1 MRKTFLIISLVAV
14 FALGANAQPRDFRIG
29 LKLGPSF
36 DWASAGSTATKS
48 GPAKLGFNMGLVADY
63 HLSEHFAFSTGANLN
78 LMRMKYTFTDK
89 RYVEDFLEK
98 NNVPIS
104 RQLKSNVVEVPL
116 KLKVKIDLVDSF
128 LAYVEAGG
136 ALGVN
141 YKDLAKD
148 DYTFY
153 WVSESGQEYVD
164 VTSQYRL
171 LQASMVFGLGAEFE
185 INYNLSVFAQLSFDH
200 SFSNA
205 FVNPL
210 EKQTGSILRNNYIGI
225 EVGILH

>member
-1 MRKTFLIISLVAV
+1 MRKTLLIISLVAG

-29 LKLGPSF
+29 LKLGPAF
-36 DWASAGSTATKS
+36 DWASSGSTAVEGGS
-48 GPAKLGFNMGLVADY
+48 ARLGFNVGLVSDY
-63 HLSEHFAFSTGANLN
+63 HLSEHIAVSTGANLN
-78 LMRMKYTFTDK
+78 LMRMKYVFTDQ
-89 RYVEDFLEK
+89 RYVEDFLEL
-98 NNVPIS
+98 NNVAIS
-104 RQLKSNVVEVPL
+104 RRLKSTVVEIPL

-141 YKDLAKD
+141 CKDLAKD
-148 DYTFY
+148 NYTFY
-153 WVSESGQEYVD
+153 WVSSTGNDYVD
-164 VTSQYRL
+164 VTNQYRM

-185 INYNLSVFAQLSFDH
+185 INRNLSVFAQLSFDH

-205 FVNPL
+205 FVNAL